1 MRRLAGWRAASILLI
16 AFAATVGLACL
27 FHTGRS
33 STWGRRVGDDWV
45 VRVSMPVSEVL
56 PRKLKRSLVGPGWI
70 SIIDEAGAIRVRTN
84 VSPKIIDRVRIG
96 LTAEVVFD
104 EFPDK
109 ALSGVVDE
117 VSPVPGPSM
126 PGNLGGVYT
135 VQVKLDSDLPGL
147 RPEMAGKVKLTLE
160 GLDDR
165 PGVPIQAVVHSRGF
179 DSVAFRRGDGGFT
192 WRHVTLGVPTDG
204 FVEIV
209 EGLEGGELVALDPQ
223 ALIREEARPGSSNA
237 VESLVSTKDPAS
249 IGGAIPRKYQAV
261 MRRVPTLPRRP
272 PSRGD

>member
-1 MRRLAGWRAASILLI
+1 M

-27 FHTGRS
+27 FHTGS
-33 STWGRRVGDDWV
+33 LSTWGRRVGDEWA

-70 SIIDEAGAIRVRTN
+70 SIVDEDGGIRVRTN
-84 VSPKIIDRVRIG
+84 VLPKIIDRVRIG

-104 EFPDK
+104 EFPEK
-109 ALSGVVDE
+109 TLSGVVCE
-117 VSPVPGPSM
+117 VSPLPGPSM

-135 VQVKLDSDLPGL
+135 VRVKLDRDLPGL
-147 RPEMAGKVKLTLE
+147 RLEMAGKVKLILE

-165 PGVPIQAVVHSRGF
+165 LGVPVRAVVHSDGV
-179 DSVAFRRGDGGFT
+179 DSVAFRRADGGFT

-209 EGLEGGELVALDPQ
+209 EGLDGGELVALDPQ
-223 ALIREEARPGSSNA
+223 ALIREEARHGSSSA
-237 VESLVSTKDPAS
+237 AEKLVQTKGPAS
-249 IGGAIPRKYQAV
+249 IPGAIPRKYQAV
-261 MRRVPTLPRRP
+261 MTRVPSLPPRP
-272 PSRGD
+272 PSHGD